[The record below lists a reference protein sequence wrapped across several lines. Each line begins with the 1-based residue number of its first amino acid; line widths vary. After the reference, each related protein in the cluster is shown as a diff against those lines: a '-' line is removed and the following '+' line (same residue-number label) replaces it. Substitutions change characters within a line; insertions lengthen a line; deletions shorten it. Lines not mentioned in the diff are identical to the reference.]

1 MASLIS
7 WLDFSESDRRRAM
20 EVIELFRDKSTV
32 DELGIGTVR
41 DAIADILFPGT
52 SVIHTRARYFLFIPW
67 IYLRL
72 EAKRVSSS
80 EVAGK
85 ARTAELDL
93 MEFLRDSD
101 DSDGTI
107 GVRAGRSLK
116 ILPSAIYWQ
125 ALHRLGI
132 RRYAGTRDQ
141 YHRSLDRW
149 YAAPGRS
156 IENADGEPMDGG
168 RRWNWDPRL
177 PKAPAGF
184 PNSAVMSI
192 RRPEA
197 EYLRDRIKYAA
208 AGSLYAELLEAKA
221 APMQSPA
228 PWAYEGLDGL
238 PTQLR
243 NQVNHARLFS
253 EIMAGAPLLYNAMLA
268 KEANN
273 DDFLADHRGRLKA
286 WADRITSI
294 ESEIASWNRGEF
306 WRFVTSQGGMI
317 PLQTRLFVERWSD
330 IASAGS
336 LKTIERNTAARALIA
351 DRERY
356 LKRGQARLGNDRAL
370 DLWQGDSGTRPLT
383 YRWEIT
389 CTTLSD
395 IFEGLEAQHDA

>member
-1 MASLIS
+1 
-7 WLDFSESDRRRAM
+7 M

-80 EVAGK
+80 EIAGK
-85 ARTAELDL
+85 ARIAELDL
-93 MEFLRDSD
+93 MEFLRDSGE
-101 DSDGTI
+101 SDGTI

-149 YAAPGRS
+149 YTAPGRT
-156 IENADGEPMDGG
+156 IENADGEPVEGG

-177 PKAPAGF
+177 PKAAAGF
-184 PNSAVMSI
+184 PNSAVMSL
-192 RRPEA
+192 RRLEA

-221 APMQSPA
+221 APAKSPA
-228 PWAYEGLDGL
+228 PWAYKGLEGM
-238 PTQLR
+238 PKHLR
-243 NQVNHARLFS
+243 DQVNHARLFS

-273 DDFLADHRGRLKA
+273 DDFLADHRGRLKS
-286 WADRITSI
+286 WADRIASI
-294 ESEIASWNRGEF
+294 ESDISGWNRGEF
-306 WRFVTSQGGMI
+306 WRFVTSQGGII
-317 PLQTRLFVERWSD
+317 PLQTRLFVERWAD
-330 IASAGS
+330 IVSAGS
-336 LKTIERNTAARALIA
+336 LKAIERSTAARSLIT

-370 DLWQGDSGTRPLT
+370 ALWQGDSGTRPLT

-395 IFEGLEAQHDA
+395 IFDGLEAPNDA